1 MTGSLDTLTQIN
13 LDDLVSSIGWQ
24 GRPLLEKSLHIIFR
38 RPARIFAHQMLTFD
52 SMVETHGLGE
62 AAIALM
68 QKYANSVRVF
78 GRENIPAGPFI
89 ALANHPG
96 MIDTLA
102 LFAAL
107 QRRDLRIIAVHNPFL
122 SSLPNITQR
131 LDYVTEHPGIGI
143 SLIRHIKTH
152 LKSGGAVLTFPSG
165 RIEPD
170 PNVYPGAG
178 KALQDWTDSA
188 GVFVRIAP
196 ETAVIPVLVRGVIWA
211 RTARHPL
218 TVLKGNQMEKEKLA
232 AALQLLAHVVLKSR
246 PLDVTVQFGNPI
258 TVERL
263 GTRDRNSIHKA
274 VLSEMQRLLEIQPEG
289 LCEYLC

>member
-1 MTGSLDTLTQIN
+1 MTASLDTLTQIN
-13 LDDLVSSIGWQ
+13 LDDLVSSFGWH
-24 GRPLLEKSLHIIFR
+24 GRPLLEKPLRIIFR

-52 SMVETHGLGE
+52 SMVATH
-62 AAIALM
+62 
-68 QKYANSVRVF
+68 
-78 GRENIPAGPFI
+78 GRENVPAGPFI

-107 QRRDLRIIAVHNPFL
+107 QRHDLRIIAVHNPFL
-122 SSLPNITQR
+122 GSLPNIMRR
-131 LDYVTEHPGIGI
+131 LDIVTDQPRTGI
-143 SLIRHIKTH
+143 SLIRHVRTH

-170 PNVYPGAG
+170 PNVYPGAEE
-178 KALQDWTDSA
+178 ALQDWTDSA
-188 GVFVRIAP
+188 GVFVRFAP
-196 ETAVIPVLVRGVIWA
+196 ATAVVPVLVRGVIWP

-218 TVLKGNQMEKEKLA
+218 TRLKGSQIEREKLA
-232 AALQLLAHVVLKSR
+232 AALQLLAHVVLKTS

-258 TVERL
+258 TVERM
-263 GTRDRNSIHKA
+263 GTKDKNAIHKA
-274 VLSEMQRLLEIQPEG
+274 VLSEMRRLLAIQPEG

>member
-13 LDDLVSSIGWQ
+13 LDDLVSSFGWQ

-52 SMVETHGLGE
+52 RMVATHGLGE
-62 AAIALM
+62 ASIALM
-68 QKYANSVRVF
+68 KKYANSVRVL
-78 GRENIPAGPFI
+78 GGKMYRRPIYSAGQS
-89 ALANHPG
+89 PG

-107 QRRDLRIIAVHNPFL
+107 QRHDLRIIAVHNPFL

-131 LDYVTEHPGIGI
+131 LDYVTEVPGTGF
-143 SLIRHIKTH
+143 SLIRNIKTH

-170 PNVYPGAG
+170 PNVYPGAD

-196 ETAVIPVLVRGVIWA
+196 ETAVIPVLVRGVIWV

-218 TVLKGNQMEKEKLA
+218 TRLMGSQIEKEKLA
-232 AALQLLAHVVLKSR
+232 AALQLLAHVVLKTR

-263 GTRDRNSIHKA
+263 GTKDRNTIHKA

-289 LCEYLC
+289 LCEYLF